1 MIGEG
6 LVQSEK
12 QKGFHRIIANYGR
25 LLATM
30 AMGIATVPL
39 QVAWLGME
47 GFGLLGLV
55 GSSVGLGRMLQDMM
69 RSSMVRE
76 LGAAWHNRKEENFK
90 RTSAFKHFYILILF
104 SLNLILFLSFE
115 RIPTMLEV

>member
-1 MIGEG
+1 M
-6 LVQSEK
+6 QSEK

-55 GSSVGLGRMLQDMM
+55 GSSVGYGSLLTTF
-69 RSSMVRE
+69 
-76 LGAAWHNRKEENFK
+76 LP
-90 RTSAFKHFYILILF
+90 ILKYLR
-104 SLNLILFLSFE
+104 
-115 RIPTMLEV
+115 RITF